1 MNDLN
6 LSLGVL
12 ESIYDEAKRDDLSF
26 AGRAGLY
33 AGARI
38 QCEDFRRYIDTER
51 DGHGYAHEKVS
62 QYQWHI
68 GAALGFD
75 ITNGHDKAQH
85 LGWALGAFWTL
96 RDVLTENGTA
106 QA

>member
-6 LSLGVL
+6 FSLSVL
-12 ESIYDEAKRDDLSF
+12 EAIYNEAKRDDLSF
-26 AGRAGLY
+26 AECAGLY
-33 AGARI
+33 AAARV
-38 QCEDFRRYIDTER
+38 QCDDFRRYIDEAR
-51 DGHGYAHEKVS
+51 DGYGYAREKIS

-85 LGWALGAFWTL
+85 IGWALSAFWTL
-96 RDVLTENGTA
+96 RDLLTENGTDEA
-106 QA
+106 

>member
-26 AGRAGLY
+26 AECAGLY

-38 QCEDFRRYIDTER
+38 HCDDFRRYIDTER
-51 DGHGYAHEKVS
+51 GGHGYAHEKVS

-96 RDVLTENGTA
+96 RDVLTENGME

>member
-12 ESIYDEAKRDDLSF
+12 KSIYDEAKRDVLSF
-26 AGRAGLY
+26 AERAGLY

-62 QYQWHI
+62 QYQWHV

-75 ITNGHDKAQH
+75 ITNGHDKAQR

-96 RDVLTENGTA
+96 RDVLTENGTE